1 MTQTVKKTRATK
13 KIKSLDFSG
22 DNSGIALVGPAV
34 GGGANGKTTLIY
46 KSLSEEN
53 VKKASEITVTL
64 TLDEY
69 LERFF
74 GMWDSVQRDI
84 LIRSLGFVSEGMDKA
99 ALEAKEEQ
107 VEMQEKPEYPSWDSK
122 PGDKEYDEYVNS
134 KIQSIQVM
142 KSLREAK
149 NFEEA
154 LANVSEEDYIQLLQ
168 DQQVIEK
175 ALLQIESEAEVIA
188 DDTPN
193 SNGDKKGV
201 KKNTSVVKQKLGE
214 DMTTKDQVEMI
225 EKSAFVVLQKSL
237 DDTKVE
243 LNKAQEELKKALEDI
258 AKFQE
263 EKKEAILKSRKELV
277 LKAVGVAEQA
287 EAIFAG
293 LKDAEDA
300 VFNAAVETLAN
311 ITKAVEQSDLFKEVG
326 KNVEGERTEEDHL
339 QKLIKSKYKNQ

>member
-34 GGGANGKTTLIY
+34 GGGANGKSTLIY

-64 TLDEY
+64 TIDEY

-107 VEMQEKPEYPSWDSK
+107 VEMQEPPEYPSWDSK
-122 PGDKEYDEYVNS
+122 PGDPEYDAYVAA
-134 KIQSIQVM
+134 KVQSISIM
-142 KSLREAK
+142 KSLYESK
-149 NFEEA
+149 NIEEA
-154 LANVSEEDYIQLLQ
+154 LSNISEEDYIQLLS

-175 ALLQIESEAEVIA
+175 ALLHAESEAEAIA
-188 DDTPN
+188 NDTPN
-193 SNGDKKGV
+193 SNGAKKGV
-201 KKNTSVVKQKLGE
+201 KKNTSVVKQKQGE
-214 DMTTKDQVEMI
+214 NMSQEMI
-225 EKSAFVVLQKSL
+225 EKSAFVALQKSL

-277 LKAVGVAEQA
+277 LKTVGVAEQA

-293 LKDAEDA
+293 LKDAEDS
-300 VFNAAVETLAN
+300 VFNTAVETLAS

-326 KNVEGERTEEDHL
+326 KNVEGERTEEDAVM
-339 QKLIKSKYKNQ
+339 KIVKSLNKTK

>member
-1 MTQTVKKTRATK
+1 MTEQVKKTRATK

-22 DNSGIALVGPAV
+22 ENSGIALVGPAV
-34 GGGANGKTTLIY
+34 GSAANGYKTLLM
-46 KSLSEEN
+46 KSLSEAN

-74 GMWDSVQRDI
+74 NMWDSVQRDI

-107 VEMQEKPEYPSWDSK
+107 VEMQEKPKYPSWDSK
-122 PGDKEYDEYVNS
+122 PGDSEYEDYVAS
-134 KIQSIQVM
+134 KVQSISIM
-142 KSLREAK
+142 KSLYESK
-149 NFEEA
+149 NIEEA
-154 LANVSEEDYIQLLQ
+154 LSNISEEDYIQLLS

-193 SNGDKKGV
+193 SNGAKKGV

-214 DMTTKDQVEMI
+214 DMTTKGQVEMI

-326 KNVEGERTEEDHL
+326 KNVEGERTEEDAVM
-339 QKLIKSKYKNQ
+339 KIVKSLNKTK

>member
-1 MTQTVKKTRATK
+1 MTTTKPRAK
-13 KIKSLDFSG
+13 RKLKDISFEHEG
-22 DNSGIALVGPAV
+22 AHVALVSKEQGGPA
-34 GGGANGKTTLIY
+34 NGHDYALIM
-46 KSLSEEN
+46 KSMKQETIQ
-53 VKKASEITVTL
+53 KASEITVTM
-64 TLDEY
+64 DIVEY
-69 LERFF
+69 LRRFF
-74 GMWDSVQRDI
+74 GVWKTDAELLARALGFTTVAQEKYAVEQEEDMREEAVAGPEEPEWDSEV
-84 LIRSLGFVSEGMDKA
+84 
-99 ALEAKEEQ
+99 
-107 VEMQEKPEYPSWDSK
+107 DSK
-122 PGDKEYDEYVNS
+122 DVQKWVAS
-134 KIQSIQVM
+134 KLQSIQVM
-142 KSLREAK
+142 KSLHEAK

-154 LANVSEEDYIQLLQ
+154 LANISEEDYIQLLQ

-326 KNVEGERTEEDHL
+326 KTVEGDRVEEDPVVSVM
-339 QKLIKSKYKNQ
+339 KSKYKTK